1 MTHCTHLNKQTQ
13 WSVWNRW
20 SSLQDEQLAV
30 LMFLR
35 VVVGLYRENTIV
47 NILSGLEMT
56 QHIVTFTV
64 HNLSS
69 GTSVDT
75 LHSLE
80 DGGAVEV
87 LGCSSSIEAAVGGVI
102 YFKSEPKKY
111 ITKVC
116 IISY

>member
-1 MTHCTHLNKQTQ
+1 
-13 WSVWNRW
+13 
-20 SSLQDEQLAV
+20 
-30 LMFLR
+30 MFLR
-35 VVVGLYRENTIV
+35 VVVGLYRENAIV

-64 HNLSS
+64 HHLSS

-87 LGCSSSIEAAVGGVI
+87 LGCSSSIEAAVGGGVM